1 MSNTYKET
9 RLRWEKEQERL
20 HGCCSVNGTCM
31 VHGGAQP
38 EKKEQEPPKTVELP
52 LFCTCRSFNHPH
64 LLGAHDELGCD
75 YDWRTPGGRERE
87 TSDPDNN
94 ASRAGGIRKRGN
106 FIREMGLL
114 KAER

>member
-64 LLGAHDELGCD
+64 LLGAHDELDCD
-75 YDWRTPGGRERE
+75 YDWRTPGG
-87 TSDPDNN
+87 
-94 ASRAGGIRKRGN
+94 ASAKS
-106 FIREMGLL
+106 
-114 KAER
+114 AT